1 MLETLIGE
9 LFGGLF
15 RLAPEVLKLLD
26 TKNERAHEL
35 SMFDKQIK
43 LDTLRAQ
50 ANIENNNTSIEIADI
65 QAVIEATKA
74 QGTVTGIKWVDGL
87 NSSIRPILALQ
98 WLILLWPAVIISGI
112 ISTIGSG
119 VDPLVAVNTMFGDE
133 EKTMASSIASFW
145 LVDRTLRKM
154 GK

>member
-1 MLETLIGE
+1 MLETLVGT

-15 RLAPEVLKLLD
+15 RLVPEALKLLD

-35 SMFDKQIK
+35 NMFDKQIK

-50 ANIENNNTSIEIADI
+50 ANIDNNNTSIEIADI
-65 QAVIEATKA
+65 QAIIEASKA
-74 QGTVTGIKWVDGL
+74 QSTTTGTKWVDAL

-112 ISTIGSG
+112 ISAIGSG
-119 VDPLVAVNTMFGDE
+119 VDPLIVVNSMFGDE
-133 EKTMASSIASFW
+133 EKAMASSIASFW
-145 LVDRTLRKM
+145 LVDRSLRKT

>member
-1 MLETLIGE
+1 MLETLIGT

-15 RLAPEVLKLLD
+15 RLAPEALKLLD
-26 TKNERAHEL
+26 VKNERAHEL

-50 ANIENNNTSIEIADI
+50 ANIDNNNTSIEIADI
-65 QAVIEATKA
+65 QAIIEATKA
-74 QGTVTGIKWVDGL
+74 QSTTTGIKWVDGL
-87 NSSIRPILALQ
+87 NSSIRPVLALQ

-112 ISTIGSG
+112 ISAIGSG
-119 VDPLVAVNTMFGDE
+119 IDPLIVVNTMFGEE
-133 EKTMASSIASFW
+133 EKAMASSIASFW
-145 LVDRTLRKM
+145 LVDRSLRKM

>member
-1 MLETLIGE
+1 MLETLVGT

-15 RLAPEVLKLLD
+15 RLVPEVLKLLD

-65 QAVIEATKA
+65 QAIIEATKA
-74 QGTVTGIKWVDGL
+74 QSTTTGIKWIDGL

-112 ISTIGSG
+112 ISAIGSG
-119 VDPLVAVNTMFGDE
+119 IDPLVAVNTMFGDE
-133 EKTMASSIASFW
+133 EKAMASSIASFW
-145 LVDRTLRKM
+145 LVDRSLRKI

>member
-1 MLETLIGE
+1 MLETLVGTAI
-9 LFGGLF
+9 GGLF

-26 TKNERAHEL
+26 AKNERAHEL

-65 QAVIEATKA
+65 QAIIEATKA
-74 QGTVTGIKWVDGL
+74 QGNPTGIKWVDGL

-112 ISTIGSG
+112 ISAIGSG
-119 VDPLVAVNTMFGDE
+119 VDPLVAVNTMFSDE
-133 EKTMASSIASFW
+133 EKAMASSIASFW
-145 LVDRTLRKM
+145 LVDRSLRKM